1 MNHIADH
8 GESEVPTLHRA
19 EAPTITD
26 NQQETAPLLHI
37 ATSVTIMA
45 VGLILMTLRS
55 VKGPVGD
62 WLSRWACF
70 AALPEATQLHV
81 DDLLLVPA
89 ASVAVVFCRV
99 ALGLRMLGPFRPILI
114 ALAFYQTGV
123 LAGSVFIAAVLVI
136 VAGLRPGLSNGLLPY
151 FGRLSVLLSCVV
163 LIELI
168 ALLLGHHL
176 QSEHVLQAAVFPI
189 VVLCLSA
196 DGFARVLSKS
206 GLRPAV
212 WRGCVTIGIAAAIT
226 TIGEIDEV
234 ADFLMKYPEF
244 ILVEIALIMTISTR
258 MKWGLLEAIQPKE
271 S

>member
-1 MNHIADH
+1 MNHIVDH
-8 GESEVPTLHRA
+8 DKPQVLGLHGID
-19 EAPTITD
+19 APLVTED
-26 NQQETAPLLHI
+26 QQEAAPLLHI
-37 ATSVTIMA
+37 ASSVIIMA
-45 VGLILMTLRS
+45 IGLILMTLRS

-62 WLSRWACF
+62 WLSRWASF
-70 AALPEATQLHV
+70 EDLPEATQLHV

-123 LAGSVFIAAVLVI
+123 LAGSIFMATVLVI
-136 VAGLRPGLSNGLLPY
+136 VVGLRPGLPNGLLPY

-163 LIELI
+163 LVELV

-212 WRGCVTIGIAAAIT
+212 WRGCVTIGIAATIS
-226 TIGEIDEV
+226 TIGGIDEV
-234 ADFLMKYPEF
+234 ADFLMKFPEF
-244 ILVEIALIMTISTR
+244 ILVEIALIMFISTR
-258 MKWGLLEAIQPKE
+258 MKWSLLEAIQPKE